1 MTLTNKELAK
11 SANELRNHIVDM
23 IYTANSGHPGSSL
36 SNADLV
42 TVLYY
47 DEMNIDPS
55 NPKWKERDRFLLSK
69 GHACPTLYAV
79 LAMRGYFEMDHL
91 SKLRK
96 IDGILQG
103 HPDMKKTPG
112 VDYTTGSLGNGLS
125 IGVGMALAARLDK
138 KAFRTYV
145 MLGCGEMQEGI
156 VWEAM
161 MSAAKYNTD
170 NLCAIIDYNQL
181 QLDGNNDQVMPV
193 KSLKGKILSFNWHV
207 ISCDGHDMS
216 DIRRSFAEARNM
228 KGRPTAI
235 IANTIKGKGVSYME
249 NKVDWH
255 GVVPNEEEY
264 EQAKRELEASNE

>member
-69 GHACPTLYAV
+69 GHACPTLYAI

-249 NKVDWH
+249 NKVGWH

>member
-249 NKVDWH
+249 NKVGWH

>member
-235 IANTIKGKGVSYME
+235 IANTIKGKGVSFME
-249 NKVDWH
+249 NEVAWH